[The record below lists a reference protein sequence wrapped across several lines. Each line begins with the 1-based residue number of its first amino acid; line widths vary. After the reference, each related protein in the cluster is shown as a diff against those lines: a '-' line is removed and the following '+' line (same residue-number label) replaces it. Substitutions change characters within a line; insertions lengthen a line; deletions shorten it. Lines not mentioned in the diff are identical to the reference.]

1 MRIINTKSIR
11 TISVVVALLIGIIY
25 NSIDVYAET
34 EATLKSKL
42 QAATS
47 SQIREF
53 FYEDLNGDGKKEA
66 IGITSKEEDEL
77 GYPNAKV
84 WYVTG
89 TKCVVFADCEG
100 WALYP
105 DSIQLHKLK
114 GTRMLTFHAGAGGSG
129 WITYLYTFDKN
140 GAMKVDNAME
150 GIEYLGKNNFIV
162 YDSQFDAFKDGSGHT
177 WNAYYSKWDGKKLV
191 EYGGLKISQSQLK
204 KVNNGSKILK
214 EVNKKGKIGEIYYR
228 ANNLIFVNYTT
239 KDANYNV
246 TLKLKD
252 GKVSYYPKDVAG
264 KATLKT
270 ATNPGII
277 HKSITS
283 CVKYPKEFPQK

>member
-1 MRIINTKSIR
+1 MRRNVKSIG
-11 TISVVVALLIGIIY
+11 TISLIVALLLGIFY
-25 NSIDVYAET
+25 NPINVQA
-34 EATLKSKL
+34 ATKISLKSKL
-42 QAATS
+42 EATTS
-47 SQIREF
+47 SPIRDF

-66 IGITSKEEDEL
+66 IGITSEEEDEL
-77 GYPNAKV
+77 GYLDARV

-89 TKCVVFADCEG
+89 SKCVAFANCKG

-114 GTRMLTFHAGAGGSG
+114 GTRMLTFHVGAGGSG

-140 GAMKVDNAME
+140 GAKEVDNAMA
-150 GIEYLGKNNFIV
+150 GIEYLGKNKFMV

-191 EYGGLKISQSQLK
+191 EYGGLKITQDQLK
-204 KVNNGSKILK
+204 KVKNGSKILK
-214 EVNKKGKIGEIYYR
+214 EIKKQGKVGTIYYR

-239 KDANYNV
+239 DDSNYNV

-252 GKVSYYPKDVAG
+252 GKVSYYSKDSIG
-264 KATLKT
+264 KITLEQ
-270 ATNPGII
+270 ATNPGVI

-283 CVKYPKEFPQK
+283 CVKYPKEFPTK